1 MENTCFGVSLS
12 IKLQFQAC
20 NFIEKKT
27 PTQVFL
33 CWFCKIFKNTFF
45 YWAPSVESFCHL
57 YSLISFLKLHRVCV
71 CVCLHPSTVKALSV
85 WIRWDTR
92 ERINDIMLKTLIS
105 YAKALYR
112 YFNIVSTIT
121 YNIVVSVDIVNG
133 VRKKSPIQTRGVFR
147 TLSINER
154 LVAVTTDLE
163 ERKQIPAETYFCK
176 KTSWKIFERL
186 LNTPLRPGGC
196 HCGTFFLLLWA
207 YLFLLLVM
215 PIFSLINILKV
226 EACLKSC

>member
-1 MENTCFGVSLS
+1 MC
-12 IKLQFQAC
+12 I
-20 NFIEKKT
+20 
-27 PTQVFL
+27 
-33 CWFCKIFKNTFF
+33 
-45 YWAPSVESFCHL
+45 
-57 YSLISFLKLHRVCV
+57 
-71 CVCLHPSTVKALSV
+71 VCLHPSTVKALSV

-121 YNIVVSVDIVNG
+121 YNIVVSVDIVSSLPMASE
-133 VRKKSPIQTRGVFR
+133 KKSPIQTRGVFR

-154 LVAVTTDLE
+154 LVAVTTDLDG
-163 ERKQIPAETYFCK
+163 RKQIPAATYFCK
-176 KTSWKIFERL
+176 KTPWKIFERL

-207 YLFLLLVM
+207 YLFLLLVL

-226 EACLKSC
+226 EAYLKSC